1 MQRDELEAGLELA
14 PQKMKL
20 KTKLLI
26 TAAALAVL
34 CIAVLAS
41 FLYGAVKGAE
51 KAPAVIT
58 SDLLGEQLRSVQELT
73 TVAYYYTNMG
83 RFENQVDFYGWKV
96 PFTTKSFIIS
106 YDGVIK
112 AGVDLTKVS
121 IAVDEAA
128 KTVSV
133 TLPGSQ
139 ILSHEIPEDS
149 LEVFDESDNIFN
161 RITIEDYAGFTKD
174 QKALMEQR
182 AIDNGLLTGADEKAR
197 DAVSAFLSLLP
208 DMEAYTLTV
217 PPPAG
222 GAGAGVFYPLGLT
235 AMFSTGICPKYSS
248 SSPSARS
255 RISSM
260 ASMEYKESARDQ
272 RTILCLCSSSG
283 RRFSAAAGRL
293 T

>member
-1 MQRDELEAGLELA
+1 MQRDELETGLELA

-26 TAAALAVL
+26 TAAALVVL

-41 FLYGAVKGAE
+41 FLYGAAKGAE

-133 TLPGSQ
+133 ALPGSQ

-182 AIDNGLLTGADEKAR
+182 AIDNGLLTGADEKAC

-217 PPPAG
+217 
-222 GAGAGVFYPLGLT
+222 
-235 AMFSTGICPKYSS
+235 
-248 SSPSARS
+248 
-255 RISSM
+255 
-260 ASMEYKESARDQ
+260 Q
-272 RTILCLCSSSG
+272 
-283 RRFSAAAGRL
+283 
-293 T
+293 